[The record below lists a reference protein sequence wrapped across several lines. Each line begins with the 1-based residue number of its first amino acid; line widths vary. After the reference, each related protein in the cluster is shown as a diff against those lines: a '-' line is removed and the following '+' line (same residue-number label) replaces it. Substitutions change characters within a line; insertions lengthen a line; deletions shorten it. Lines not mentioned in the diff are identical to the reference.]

1 MDTLEVQGPF
11 SFRRDNSIFDHPEAW
26 VNGFYIWC
34 VHVGDSL
41 YRAYYVGEAVDIAT
55 RHRTHLRDSLRGNYQ
70 AHCLDGLR
78 RNQSILMHRPGDGMI
93 PRFAH
98 IDREKF
104 NNEFVDNTCLFFAEI
119 PKIGDKKADKLLR
132 CRYEAGVVRH
142 IENAGLNVLNVGR
155 ISNWAGEPSQVR
167 VETSGV
173 KIEALSGEL
182 VAI

>member
-1 MDTLEVQGPF
+1 METLEVHGPF
-11 SFRRDNSIFDHPEAW
+11 SFRGENSIFDHSEAW

-34 VHVGDSL
+34 VEVKPSY
-41 YRAYYVGEAVDIAT
+41 YRAYYVGEALDVAQ
-55 RHRTHLRDSLRGNYQ
+55 RHKRHLRDCLKGNYQ

-98 IDREKF
+98 IDREEF
-104 NNEFVDNTCLFFAEI
+104 NNDFIDNMHLFFAEL
-119 PKIGDKKADKLLR
+119 PKTGDKKADKLLR

-155 ISNWAGEPSQVR
+155 ISNWSGEPSQVQL
-167 VETSGV
+167 ETNGV

-182 VAI
+182 VSI